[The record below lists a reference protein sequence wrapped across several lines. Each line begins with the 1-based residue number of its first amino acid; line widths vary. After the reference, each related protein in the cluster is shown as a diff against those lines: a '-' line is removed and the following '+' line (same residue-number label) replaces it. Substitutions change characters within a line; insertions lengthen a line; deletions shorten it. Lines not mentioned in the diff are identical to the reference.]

1 MCTYFS
7 IVYRVQRDKWL
18 NTHEKINT
26 TKERKKKNKQ
36 KNTMEGDALIQI
48 AAGQGGKEN
57 KSCTALFHSCALDG
71 VV

>member
-1 MCTYFS
+1 
-7 IVYRVQRDKWL
+7 
-18 NTHEKINT
+18 
-26 TKERKKKNKQ
+26 
-36 KNTMEGDALIQI
+36 MEGDALIQI